1 MLIPSIRLA
10 AGAAVC
16 CIHVSGA
23 CSSEVPWSIPSA
35 EIDSYVRAYSD
46 TNNFSG
52 VVLVAREG
60 HEVFARAYGH
70 TDARRRT
77 PNTLRTRFHIASM
90 SMQFTAAATLRLVDS
105 GRLSLDTPV
114 SAILPDYPGG
124 DRINIRH
131 LLTQTSGIA
140 DINELPDYS
149 QILQAHQT
157 PTSLVERMRA
167 VPPARDPGE
176 FVREEHSAYNLLAL
190 IIERRTGTPFAAAVK
205 QLVFAPLGMRDS
217 GIDDD
222 GPQTQH
228 RAAVGL
234 SPERVFDVRP
244 AERIHW
250 SAKAG
255 NASAYSTAADELK
268 WLNGLFG
275 GNFLSPALRS
285 QMFDLTARV
294 GYGWFKSNSTR
305 FGAPIYWMSGR
316 APGFASAMNYFPQ
329 QRIFVVLLSNVYA
342 SFPSRMGDD
351 IAAMVL
357 GLPYD
362 KSPLQNVR
370 SVSADAS
377 IAGDFRYSADF
388 YQPNAMIQLR
398 LEGMDYS
405 LRWPSGD
412 TTYLIPTGKDRFID
426 RSYGVTVEAVRDGS
440 GRMIGLKYDRFLGD
454 LASSAGG

>member
-1 MLIPSIRLA
+1 MSTA
-10 AGAAVC
+10 
-16 CIHVSGA
+16 
-23 CSSEVPWSIPSA
+23 SA
-35 EIDSYVRAYSD
+35 EIDSYVRTYSD

-60 HEVFARAYGH
+60 HAIFARAYGH
-70 TDARRRT
+70 ADSRRRKL
-77 PNTLRTRFHIASM
+77 NTLRTRFHLASM
-90 SMQFTAAATLRLVDS
+90 SMQFTAAATLRLVDA
-105 GRLSLDTPV
+105 GRLTLDTPV
-114 SAILPDYPGG
+114 SAILPDYPRG
-124 DRINIRH
+124 DRINVRH

-157 PTSLVERMRA
+157 PTSLVERMKA

-190 IIERRTGTPFAAAVK
+190 IVERKTGMPFAAAVK
-205 QLVFAPLGMRDS
+205 QLVFAPLGMHDS

-222 GPQTQH
+222 GPQAQR

-234 SPERVFDVRP
+234 APEKVFDVRP

-255 NASAYSTAADELK
+255 NASAYSTAADELR
-268 WLNGLFG
+268 WLNGLFDS
-275 GNFLSPALRS
+275 NFLSPALRS

-305 FGAPIYWMSGR
+305 FGAPVYWMTGR

-329 QRIFVVLLSNVYA
+329 QRISVVLLSNVYA
-342 SFPSRMGDD
+342 SFPSRMSDD
-351 IAAMVL
+351 ITAIVV

-362 KSPLQNVR
+362 RSPLQNAK
-370 SVSADAS
+370 SGSADVT
-377 IAGDFRYSADF
+377 IAGDFHYGADF

-398 LEGMDYS
+398 LEGNDYG
-405 LRWPSGD
+405 LRWPSGE
-412 TTYLIPTGKDRFID
+412 TTYLIPSGKDHFVD
-426 RSYGVTVEAVRDGS
+426 RSYGVPVEAVRDGA
-440 GRMIGLKYDRFLGD
+440 GRVIGLKYDRFLGD
-454 LASSAGG
+454 HVGGG